1 MRLKTDELCLDIT
14 VIMIT
19 IHIITIKLLLITI
32 KYYYYEL
39 VVLLLLLLLFSIVI
53 RIFGTLPFGRGASV
67 DDVTCMGKKARYM
80 TPFCALRVM
89 MELGMLTVR
98 SLVAKNIC
106 VRYAS

>member
-1 MRLKTDELCLDIT
+1 
-14 VIMIT
+14 MIT

-67 DDVTCMGKKARYM
+67 DDVTCMGKKARCM
-80 TPFCALRVM
+80 TPFCTLRVM
-89 MELGMLTVR
+89 MELGMLTSAV
-98 SLVAKNIC
+98 SC
-106 VRYAS
+106 C